1 MKTAIKS
8 GDSPVL
14 TVRDAVALSRISR
27 ATINK
32 MIAQKIVHSA
42 KVGGKRLINRESLLR
57 VLHDG
62 TDGPIRQRD
71 DDPPKPPRAA

>member
-1 MKTAIKS
+1 MKTAMKP

-14 TVRDAVALSRISR
+14 TVHDAVALSRVSR

-42 KVGGKRLINRESLLR
+42 KVGGRRLINRESLLR

-62 TDGPIRQRD
+62 TAGPITQRD
-71 DDPPKPPRAA
+71 DDVPMPPSVA